1 MKFPKLPRLKPLL
14 RVQAYFCIVATV
26 VLGAKAGLAYK
37 TTEKTFKDLGGQL
50 AGYLTMRVD
59 GAETV
64 QINGERFAFATTSS
78 DASVDE
84 ILSATEQ
91 ACAENSGNLSE
102 EIGPI
107 LNEAKHSHPQLGV
120 LEPSKLTTLRRDDQ
134 KDRKSGDVTC
144 FTRPADDGIDA
155 DHIGFVKRLERFTD
169 TMAFG
174 ELGEGHYLRADRE
187 QGTGRTRVLYVR
199 SLSEM
204 KMSNLFGG
212 EGDAPGR
219 DPSGLPRPP
228 SSTRTFS
235 ASIERTDDGFYSYES
250 KESPAAVLNYYD
262 DKLKK
267 DWEKMALDEKEPELQ
282 GARAYAQQAR
292 ATYLIVEPRPS
303 GGSDVGLVVL
313 GKRDQAVGWG
323 EAH

>member
-1 MKFPKLPRLKPLL
+1 MKFSKLKPIL
-14 RVQAYFCIVATV
+14 RVQAYFCIVAAI

-59 GAETV
+59 GAESV

-78 DASVDE
+78 EASVEE
-84 ILSATEQ
+84 ILSATEH

-102 EIGPI
+102 QIGP
-107 LNEAKHSHPQLGV
+107 LLSQAKLSHPQLGAI
-120 LEPSKLTTLRRDDQ
+120 EPAKLTTLRRDNE
-134 KDRKSGDVTC
+134 KTKNSGDITC
-144 FTRPADDGIDA
+144 FTRPADDGADA
-155 DHIGFVKRLERFTD
+155 QRPGFVKRLERFTE
-169 TMAFG
+169 TLAFG
-174 ELGEGHYLRADRE
+174 ELGEGHYLRAERE
-187 QGTGRTRVLYVR
+187 EGTGRTRVLYVR

-212 EGDAPGR
+212 EGDTPGR

-228 SSTRTFS
+228 SATRTFS

-250 KESPAAVLNYYD
+250 QEAPAAILNFYD

-267 DWEKMALDEKEPELQ
+267 DWEKMKLDEKEPELQ
-282 GARAYAQQAR
+282 GARAYAQNDR
-292 ATYLIVEPRPS
+292 AAYLIVEPTS
-303 GGSDVGLVVL
+303 DGGSAVGWVVL
-313 GKRDQAVGWG
+313 GKRDQAVGYA
-323 EAH
+323 EAR